1 MARLLARLATFA
13 LLAAPAVVLA
23 QGLTYRC
30 AGKDGKKYY
39 GSTIPKQCLGQPI
52 EQLNAQGLVVKR
64 IDAEGDEKERAAKAA
79 ELERK
84 RELDSV
90 TREESRRN
98 RALLATYTSIND
110 IDQARGR
117 ALAENQ
123 KTSIEVQARIEG
135 IKKERTRLTKELE
148 FYSGKNK
155 PPAKLLEEIQN
166 TEIDIKAQEDL
177 LSAKKREVST
187 INAKYDDDK
196 RRYLEL
202 TKGAAKK

>member
-1 MARLLARLATFA
+1 MARLLAKLAMLA
-13 LLAAPAVVLA
+13 LLAVPVVALA
-23 QGLTYRC
+23 QAALTYRC
-30 AGKDGKKYY
+30 TGKDGKRYY
-39 GSTIPKQCLGQPI
+39 GSTIPKQCVGQPI
-52 EQLNAQGLVVKR
+52 EQLNKQGLVVKR

-79 ELERK
+79 ELEKK
-84 RELDSV
+84 RETDTL

-98 RALLATYTSIND
+98 RALLATYTSVKD
-110 IDQARGR
+110 IDQARSR

-135 IKKERTRLTKELE
+135 IKKERGRLTKELE

-166 TEIDIKAQEDL
+166 TDIDVKAQEDL
-177 LSAKKREVST
+177 LTAKKREVAT

-196 RRYLEL
+196 KRYLEL
-202 TKGAAKK
+202 TKPAK